1 MRLSLALLAT
11 VALAACAPTAP
22 ERRVVPITSSA
33 LGLTGAPAPASADD
47 WWRALGDRQLDGLV
61 QAALA
66 GAPRLDA
73 AEARIRQA
81 AALLDAADASDGPD
95 ASFNGSGQLVRLSG
109 RSTIPP
115 PFAGSTRFLGEL
127 RSNLNWNLDLFGRQA
142 AAIRSA
148 RESLRAAELDR
159 AAAQLSL
166 TGAVVS
172 AYAELAR
179 AERQGAIAARAS
191 AARAESLRLTQVRI
205 RSNLASQLDAR
216 AAETLLAQARQAEA
230 RAAGARRLAIAAL
243 AQLTVQSPERM
254 RLAPTRL
261 PVDAALSLP
270 NRLPGDLLAR
280 RPDIAAARARIDAA
294 AEATEVARR
303 AFYPQ
308 FNLLALAGLSGV
320 GIGNVLTDEAVTYGG
335 GAGVALPIF
344 DNGRRRAELARTA
357 GALDLAAAD
366 YNEAVLVAVREAA
379 DNIARID
386 SLAVERGR
394 AAEVSRGFAET
405 QRLNAIRVSS
415 GLESRLGLTDT
426 DIRRLE
432 ADQIEANLSIDALLA
447 RVRLVLAL
455 GGGFSPTTA
464 AGDAPPAASLSPEP
478 RL

>member
-1 MRLSLALLAT
+1 MRLTAAAALAL
-11 VALAACAPTAP
+11 ALAACAPAAP
-22 ERRVVPITSSA
+22 ERRVQPLDAPA
-33 LGLTGAPAPASADD
+33 LGLAGPDTPAIADR
-47 WWRALGDRQLDGLV
+47 WWSGLGDPQLDTLID
-61 QAALA
+61 AALA

-81 AALLDAADASDGPD
+81 AALLEAADAANGPD
-95 ASFNGSGQLVRLSG
+95 ASFTGSGQVIRLSG

-127 RSNLNWNLDLFGRQA
+127 RGNLNWNLDLFGRQA
-142 AAIRSA
+142 AAIRNA
-148 RESLRAAELDR
+148 RDTLRAAELDR
-159 AAAQLSL
+159 EAARLSL

-191 AARAESLRLTQVRI
+191 GTRAESLRLTQVRI
-205 RSNLASQLDAR
+205 RSQLASELDAR

-230 RAAGARRLAIAAL
+230 RAAGARRLAIDAL
-243 AQLTVQSPERM
+243 AQLTARSPEQM

-261 PVDAALSLP
+261 PIDAALPLP
-270 NRLPGDLLAR
+270 TRLPGDLLAR
-280 RPDIAAARARIDAA
+280 RPDIAAARARVDAA

-320 GIGNVLTDEAVTYGG
+320 GIGNVITDDAVTYGG
-335 GAGVALPIF
+335 GAGVSLPIF
-344 DNGRRRAELARTA
+344 DNGRRRAELNRSA

-366 YNEAVLVAVREAA
+366 YNEAVLGAVREAA

-386 SLAVERGR
+386 SLAAERQR
-394 AAEVSRGFAET
+394 ASEVSRGFAET
-405 QRLNAIRVSS
+405 QRLNTIRVSS

-455 GGGFSPTTA
+455 GGGFRPPPPLTASGPTT
-464 AGDAPPAASLSPEP
+464 PPAPEP
-478 RL
+478 RP

>member
-1 MRLSLALLAT
+1 MRLTLLLSTAL
-11 VALAACAPTAP
+11 ALAACAPAAP
-22 ERRVVPITSSA
+22 ERHVQAIEPPA
-33 LGLTGAPAPASADD
+33 LGLAGPPAPAIADD
-47 WWRALGDRQLDGLV
+47 WWKALGDPQLDALV

-81 AALLDAADASDGPD
+81 AAALDAADALDGPSAD
-95 ASFNGSGQLVRLSG
+95 LTGTAQEVRLSG

-115 PFAGSTRFLGEL
+115 PFRGTARFLGEL
-127 RSNLNWNLDLFGRQA
+127 RGNLNWNLDLFGRQA

-148 RESLRAAELDR
+148 RDSLRAVELDR
-159 AAAQLSL
+159 EAARLSL

-191 AARAESLRLTQVRI
+191 ATRADSLRLTRVRI
-205 RSNLASQLDAR
+205 KSRLASDLDAR

-230 RAAGARRLAIAAL
+230 RAAGARRLAIDAL
-243 AQLTVQSPERM
+243 AQLTAQGPDQL
-254 RLAPTRL
+254 RLQPTRL
-261 PVDAALSLP
+261 PIDAALPLP
-270 NRLPGDLLAR
+270 ATLPGDLLAR
-280 RPDIAAARARIDAA
+280 RPDVAAARARIDAA
-294 AEATEVARR
+294 GQTVEVARR
-303 AFYPQ
+303 AYYPQ
-308 FNLLALAGLSGV
+308 FNLMALIGLSGV
-320 GIGNVLTDEAVTYGG
+320 GVGNFLNSDAVTYGG
-335 GAGVALPIF
+335 GGGVALPLF
-344 DNGRRRAELARTA
+344 DNGRRRADLDRAA

-366 YNEAVLVAVREAA
+366 YNETVLGAVREAA

-386 SLAVERGR
+386 SLAVERQR
-394 AAEVSRGFAET
+394 ASEVSRGFAET

-455 GGGFSPTTA
+455 GGGFNPVPATTPT
-464 AGDAPPAASLSPEP
+464 PEP
-478 RL
+478 RP